1 MTKKI
6 YCGIGWKYDI
16 PMHLEYY
23 EEIAYSLA
31 SKGYILRTNTNK
43 VGSQAFVNG
52 VERYS
57 KNKKIPIEE
66 LLEVYMPTSKANGK
80 LSAQPGHFNVKT
92 SPYYEDALNI
102 SETYGEIE
110 DAFIQ
115 SERDLRAISPFLCLG
130 QELNQPF
137 NFMITGVPIFTLN
150 ADDYIIDG
158 HGFTGEVI
166 RTIRSISPNSK
177 VFSYQHKEHRQRI
190 NKLIY
195 MKRA

>member
-57 KNKKIPIEE
+57 KNKK
-66 LLEVYMPTSKANGK
+66 
-80 LSAQPGHFNVKT
+80 
-92 SPYYEDALNI
+92 
-102 SETYGEIE
+102 
-110 DAFIQ
+110 
-115 SERDLRAISPFLCLG
+115 RAKR
-130 QELNQPF
+130 EA
-137 NFMITGVPIFTLN
+137 T
-150 ADDYIIDG
+150 
-158 HGFTGEVI
+158 GFTSNFFKRFNKRVAPI
-166 RTIRSISPNSK
+166 PK
-177 VFSYQHKEHRQRI
+177 RI
-190 NKLIY
+190 ARERK
-195 MKRA
+195 